1 MTQHQSKFTYFANLR
16 IGKKLSLGF
25 AIVLLLTVIV
35 ALTGIRGF
43 EQIQDNSAKTA
54 VMVKL
59 MDSLGNARSSRLIF
73 QSTNN
78 QKDRDVNTAAMNR
91 MGELIAQLHEQ
102 FQWRPVGKASADKVA
117 ELFKTDLVVR
127 AIFLDAF
134 DKRAELAQTLNTT
147 DLYKSSVDLDAL
159 SHQPGLSIETSRDMA
174 HLAFEW
180 NDIVTRIENFTL
192 NPLDVSKQGIRE
204 QIPAAV
210 AMAEK
215 LRPLLSTDQQKILI
229 RGLAASQRYL
239 DALDA
244 YQQAL
249 KKQIDTQAEFS
260 RLGVQ
265 LGTDINSWFTYQQE
279 LSKQFVGNAEWM
291 MGATA
296 LTVVILGIILAWL
309 ITRSITAPLN
319 QTLTLAQQ
327 IAKGDLTGT
336 LINNRK
342 DETGQLIQAVS
353 TMNENLKD
361 IIYNVR
367 DGVGSVS
374 RASTEIAA
382 GNMDLS
388 ARTEQQSAAV
398 VQTAASMEQ
407 LTSTVQ
413 QNASNAHQ
421 ARQLSEQ
428 ASQKAN
434 DGGAVVDELIAT
446 MKDIRDSSQRISEI
460 ISVINGIAFQTNIL
474 ALNAAVEAARAG
486 EQGRGFAVVAG
497 EVRSLAQRSSQS
509 AKEIEA
515 LINESVS
522 KVDSGFVKVE
532 HAGSIMGETV
542 KSVIQVRDIMSEI
555 AAASDEQS
563 RGIAQIAQAM
573 AEMDTSTQQNAALVE
588 ESSAAASSL
597 EDQAAQLEQ
606 AVAVFTLPNH
616 AGANTVKLVTTVR
629 PQRLGHSSAV
639 RQSEAHSLTSGAVN
653 NSDWETF

>member
-1 MTQHQSKFTYFANLR
+1 M
-16 IGKKLSLGF
+16 
-25 AIVLLLTVIV
+25 
-35 ALTGIRGF
+35 
-43 EQIQDNSAKTA
+43 
-54 VMVKL
+54 
-59 MDSLGNARSSRLIF
+59 
-73 QSTNN
+73 
-78 QKDRDVNTAAMNR
+78 
-91 MGELIAQLHEQ
+91 
-102 FQWRPVGKASADKVA
+102 
-117 ELFKTDLVVR
+117 
-127 AIFLDAF
+127 
-134 DKRAELAQTLNTT
+134 
-147 DLYKSSVDLDAL
+147 
-159 SHQPGLSIETSRDMA
+159 
-174 HLAFEW
+174 
-180 NDIVTRIENFTL
+180 
-192 NPLDVSKQGIRE
+192 
-204 QIPAAV
+204 
-210 AMAEK
+210 
-215 LRPLLSTDQQKILI
+215 
-229 RGLAASQRYL
+229 
-239 DALDA
+239 
-244 YQQAL
+244 
-249 KKQIDTQAEFS
+249 
-260 RLGVQ
+260 
-265 LGTDINSWFTYQQE
+265 
-279 LSKQFVGNAEWM
+279 
-291 MGATA
+291 
-296 LTVVILGIILAWL
+296 
-309 ITRSITAPLN
+309 
-319 QTLTLAQQ
+319 
-327 IAKGDLTGT
+327 
-336 LINNRK
+336 
-342 DETGQLIQAVS
+342 
-353 TMNENLKD
+353 
-361 IIYNVR
+361 
-367 DGVGSVS
+367 
-374 RASTEIAA
+374 
-382 GNMDLS
+382 
-388 ARTEQQSAAV
+388 
-398 VQTAASMEQ
+398 QTAASMEQ

-616 AGANTVKLVTTVR
+616 AGANTVKLVTTVK

-639 RQSEAHSLTSGAVN
+639 RQSEAHSLTSSAVN